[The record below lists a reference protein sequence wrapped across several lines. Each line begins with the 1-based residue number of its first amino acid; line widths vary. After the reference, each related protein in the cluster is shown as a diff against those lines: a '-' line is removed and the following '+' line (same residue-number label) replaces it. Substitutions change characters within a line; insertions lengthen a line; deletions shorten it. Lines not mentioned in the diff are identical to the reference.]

1 MQMISSKELVQV
13 VEKYDYGSRE
23 FTKEEKI
30 SRLFNNEEV
39 TITFEEDQHRFSF
52 SRVVAVAWIFGL
64 VLTVIGMALYAW
76 GNSNDVNQPQMNEKS
91 VVRLLRIR

>member
-1 MQMISSKELVQV
+1 MISSKDLVQV
-13 VEKYDYGSRE
+13 VQKHDYGSRQIS
-23 FTKEEKI
+23 KEEKI

-39 TITFEEDQHRFSF
+39 TITFEEDEHRFSF

-76 GNSNDVNQPQMNEKS
+76 GNVDDSVNAPQMSEK
-91 VVRLLRIR
+91 VVRYLRIRL